1 MILDEDVIRKK
12 KGRPVSLMNVKIF
25 NNPTIYEN
33 NCILQPIGIYSGY
46 VGLIQHSKINQ

>member
-33 NCILQPIGIYSGY
+33 NYILQQLEFI
-46 VGLIQHSKINQ
+46 LAM

>member
-12 KGRPVSLMNVKIF
+12 KGRLVSLMNVKIF

-33 NCILQPIGIYSGY
+33 NCILQPIRIYSGY
-46 VGLIQHSKINQ
+46 VRLIKHLKVN